1 MNLPAPITVVAV
13 ANGQPAEPYL
23 VRGFNAFKATAAK
36 FGYEPLILGW
46 GQPWKGLG
54 CKPKLLLKAIREG
67 VIKTPYIIFA
77 DAFDVWFTSSP
88 SSILSNWMTTF
99 GKQYEITWN
108 AERNCFPRPK
118 WAVHHPPADSSFRYL
133 NSGLSIGRTKAY
145 ETILTQMQVELWP
158 DDRRRLEGE
167 DPHANDPDN
176 YNEKN
181 GKWIHRND
189 QDDIMAKFLF
199 GQCESDEPKM
209 NLDTQCTL
217 FQTLYGVS
225 DNEITESGLNIETG
239 QTPRAWHSNGPAKTC
254 PITDR
259 LLTSLGL

>member
-1 MNLPAPITVVAV
+1 MSLPAPITVVAV
-13 ANGQPAEPYL
+13 ANGQPTEPYL
-23 VRGFNAFKATAAK
+23 VRGFNAFKTTSAK
-36 FGYEPLILGW
+36 FGYDPIILGW
-46 GQPWKGLG
+46 GQPWRGLG

-77 DAFDVWFTSSP
+77 DAFDVWFTRSP
-88 SSILSNWMTTF
+88 SAILEVWRATF

-108 AERNCFPRPK
+108 AERNCFPRQE
-118 WAVHHPPADSSFRYL
+118 WAVHHPQADTSFRYL
-133 NSGLSIGRTKAY
+133 NSGLSIGRTEAY
-145 ETILTQMQVELWP
+145 EAILSQMQVELWP
-158 DDRRRLEGE
+158 DDYRKPNGE
-167 DPHANDPDN
+167 
-176 YNEKN
+176 
-181 GKWIHRND
+181 WVHRND

-199 GQCESDEPKM
+199 GQCASNEPKM
-209 NLDTQCTL
+209 NLDSHCSL
-217 FQTLYGVS
+217 FQTLCGVS